1 MGDPFDLTRPQVND
15 LPWFGLNVIP
25 RVWQNALNAILNEN
39 TLWEGELP
47 MHSSSDNREA
57 IETVHELIKEIEIAM
72 LTTVSEEGLVS
83 RPMKTQ
89 DVEFDGDLWFLTKKD
104 TGKFHELLRNSQV
117 NIAYAGKSFVSIRGK
132 AELVEST
139 EKLKQFWSAAYEK
152 FLETHVDDP
161 NLVLIKVEAETAEFW
176 DTGNKFKMV
185 KFLLRRL
192 LGKNTE
198 GTEINRIVE
207 LK

>member
-1 MGDPFDLTRPQVND
+1 
-15 LPWFGLNVIP
+15 
-25 RVWQNALNAILNEN
+25 
-39 TLWEGELP
+39 
-47 MHSSSDNREA
+47 MHSNSDNREA
-57 IETVHELIKEIEIAM
+57 IETVHELIKDIEIAM

-89 DVEFDGDLWFLTKKD
+89 DVEFDGNLWFLTKKD

-117 NIAYAGKSFVSIRGK
+117 NLAYAGKSFVSIRGK

-139 EKLKQFWSAAYEK
+139 EKLKQYWSSAYEK
-152 FLETHVDDP
+152 FLETSVDDP
-161 NLVLIKVEAETAEFW
+161 NLILIKVEADTAEYW
-176 DTGNKFKMV
+176 DTGNKFKMA
-185 KFLLRRL
+185 KFLFRRL
-192 LGKNTE
+192 LGQNTE

>member
-1 MGDPFDLTRPQVND
+1 
-15 LPWFGLNVIP
+15 
-25 RVWQNALNAILNEN
+25 
-39 TLWEGELP
+39 
-47 MHSSSDNREA
+47 MHSSSENREA

-104 TGKFHELLRNSQV
+104 TGKFHELLRNSHV

-139 EKLKQFWSAAYEK
+139 EKLKQFWSPAYEK

-161 NLVLIKVEAETAEFW
+161 NLVLIKVEAETAEYW

-185 KFLLRRL
+185 KFLFHRL